1 MGPAG
6 SMRSC
11 ASTRRGAGTSP
22 SKTGA
27 TDTASCCSGRT
38 VRAIAIRRPRSWRRC
53 GTCPVSRA
61 CSVRFTRTRNPSAT
75 PCRPAAFDWPSST
88 PLTCKPAVPGARC
101 CGPISSPARRDHC
114 RRRVGNGAQCCAHV
128 TLRSTPL
135 PTLPPVAKR
144 TAKSSEGATMKI
156 VGFEANGALH
166 LGVVEGDQVIDLQAV
181 DKAIPGDLGECLRRN
196 NGDLSPLK
204 DAAKRAPASARR
216 PLKGLTYGLPVA
228 APGKVICLGLN
239 YLEHVKEG
247 SQRDNVP
254 KFPTIF
260 MRGRT
265 SLVPHGQPIIRPK
278 ASETLDYE
286 AELIFIVGKRA
297 KHLTTANAYSCIAGY
312 SCGNEGSVREY
323 QRKTTQWDMGKNFD
337 RTGGFGPWMVTV
349 DELPA
354 GGKGLKIQTR
364 LNGQV
369 MQSDNTDNMMFPIAE
384 TIAYITQG
392 MTLEPGDIVFTGTP
406 SGVGHARKPN
416 PVWMKQDDTCE
427 IDIEGIGVL
436 VNPIE
441 NEK

>member
-11 ASTRRGAGTSP
+11 ASTRSFAGTSP
-22 SKTGA
+22 IKTGA

-53 GTCPVSRA
+53 GACPASRA
-61 CSVRFTRTRNPSAT
+61 CRSRFTRTRNPSAT
-75 PCRPAAFDWPSST
+75 PCRPAALDSPSST
-88 PLTCKPAVPGARC
+88 PLTCKPAAPGARC
-101 CGPISSPARRDHC
+101 CGRISSPARRDRC
-114 RRRVGNGAQCCAHV
+114 NAAAAANAPAGAM
-128 TLRSTPL
+128 LRFAFCGCYKDAL
-135 PTLPPVAKR
+135 P
-144 TAKSSEGATMKI
+144 SEGATMKI

-166 LGVVEGDQVIDLQAV
+166 LGLVEGDQVIDLQAV

-196 NGDLSPLK
+196 NGDLSSLK

-239 YLEHVKEG
+239 YLDHVKEG
-247 SQRDNVP
+247 SQRDNIP

-265 SLVPHGQPIIRPK
+265 SLVPHGQPIVRPK

-337 RTGGFGPWMVTV
+337 RTGGFGPWMVTA
-349 DELPA
+349 DEVPA

-369 MQSDNTDNMMFPIAE
+369 MQSDNTDNMMFPVAE
-384 TIAYITQG
+384 TLVYLTQG
-392 MTLEPGDIVFTGTP
+392 ITLEPGDIIITGTP
-406 SGVGHARKPN
+406 SGVGFARKP
-416 PVWMKQDDTCE
+416 PVFMKNGDTCE
-427 IDIEGIGVL
+427 IDIERIGVL
-436 VNPIE
+436 SNPIAD
-441 NEK
+441 EKP